1 MQLKAAIA
9 ASLKEVAKN
18 EQNTTNQFNNDV
30 DDSDL
35 ETFES
40 DNEENTKNNSNDA
53 QFKTS
58 FKSEPIQNAKE
69 SGVSSTSLSNCNS
82 QEAKLN
88 TAEDWRQ
95 YLGPENGNKFEFV
108 VRYPDGNR
116 ENITFPSESQL
127 KV

>member
-9 ASLKEVAKN
+9 ASLQEVGKN
-18 EQNTTNQFNNDV
+18 EQNTSNQFNNDV

-53 QFKTS
+53 QFKTN
-58 FKSEPIQNAKE
+58 FKSESIQNAKE
-69 SGVSSTSLSNCNS
+69 SGVSSASLPNCNS
-82 QEAKLN
+82 QEAKPN

>member
-9 ASLKEVAKN
+9 ASLQEAGKS
-18 EQNTTNQFNNDV
+18 EQNTSNQFSNDI

-40 DNEENTKNNSNDA
+40 DNEENKNNSNDA
-53 QFKTS
+53 QIKSNIKTES
-58 FKSEPIQNAKE
+58 VSNAKE
-69 SGVSSTSLSNCNS
+69 SGVSSTTLSSNS
-82 QEAKLN
+82 QQVKVN
-88 TAEDWRQ
+88 TAEDYRL
-95 YLGPENGNKFEFV
+95 YLGPENGTKFEFV